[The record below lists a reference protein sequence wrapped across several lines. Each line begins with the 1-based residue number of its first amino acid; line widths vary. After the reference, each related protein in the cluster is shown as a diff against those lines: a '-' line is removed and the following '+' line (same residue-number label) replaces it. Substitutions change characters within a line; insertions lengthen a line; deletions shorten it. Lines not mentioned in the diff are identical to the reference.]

1 MKKNISKI
9 FLTIMFLL
17 PIKIYALSGN
27 VNINCT
33 PTTTQSP
40 SEISCSISGTSDET
54 VTSIEASIDTS
65 DQIEIVSFTPAVIQD
80 DTAWQG
86 EDVSNKKIEVYTNLD
101 VSGSFSI
108 GTLKLKIKDGTSNGE
123 QPIKLT
129 NIKFGNKDYNNVSI
143 DEVSTTIT
151 IKNVIPKGLKSLT
164 ITGGTIYQE
173 TFSNTNYDYIVMIT
187 GSTFGLTAVPTNEGE
202 VASVYDYETGNTLT
216 MDNITFAPQTG
227 KDSMMIVVKVG
238 SGDTLTEYKLNIQKE
253 KTTQSNT
260 DNSLSSLTVGGQR
273 VNLISNQDNYTVILS
288 DVTSYQIKATLKDSI
303 NFKFDDIN
311 NGSGTYSGEKVIT
324 IQILPTDSSSGIKL
338 RTYTITV
345 KKSTE
350 SNNQNSSSGNIV
362 NPQTSSIS
370 IFIISV
376 ILIVSLIISIAL
388 FKKNLAYYKK

>member
-345 KKSTE
+345 KKTTE

>member
-9 FLTIMFLL
+9 FLTMIFLL

-40 SEISCSISGTSDET
+40 SEISCNISGTSDEA
-54 VTSIEASIDTS
+54 VTSIEASIDVS
-65 DQIEIVSFTPAVIQD
+65 DQIEIVSFSAAIIKEDTP
-80 DTAWQG
+80 WQG
-86 EDVSNKKIEVYTNLD
+86 EDISNKKIEVYTNLD

-108 GTLKLKIKDGTSNGE
+108 GTLKLKVKEGTPSGE
-123 QPIKLT
+123 QLIKLT

-143 DEVSTTIT
+143 NDASTTIT
-151 IKNVIPKGLKSLT
+151 IKNIIPKGLKSLT

-202 VASVYDYETGNTLT
+202 TVSVYDYETGNALA
-216 MDNITFAPQTG
+216 MDNITFKPQTG

-238 SGDTLTEYKLNIQKE
+238 SGDTLTEYQLNIQKE

-260 DNSLSSLTVGGQR
+260 DNSLSSLTVGGQK
-273 VNLISNQDNYTVILS
+273 VNLSPNQDNYTVTLN
-288 DVTSYQIKATLKDSI
+288 DLNSYQVRATLTDSI

-311 NGSGTYSGEKVIT
+311 NGSGTYSGENIIA
-324 IQILPTDSSSGIKL
+324 IQVLPKDSSSGIKM

-345 KKSTE
+345 KKASAVNKP
-350 SNNQNSSSGNIV
+350 NNSSGNIV

-370 IFIISV
+370 VFIVSV
-376 ILIVSLIISIAL
+376 ILIVSLTISLSL
-388 FKKNLAYYKK
+388 FKKNIAYYKK